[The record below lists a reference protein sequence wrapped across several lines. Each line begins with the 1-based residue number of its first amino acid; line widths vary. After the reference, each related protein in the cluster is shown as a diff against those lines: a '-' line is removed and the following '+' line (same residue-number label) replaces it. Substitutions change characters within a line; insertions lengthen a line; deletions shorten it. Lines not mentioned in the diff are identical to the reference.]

1 MDVETGSISG
11 SVELIMMGVVELE
24 VEVNRRL

>member
-1 MDVETGSISG
+1 VDVETGSISG